1 MKQTFL
7 DNITEPLTARPTS
20 LSNEVLFFATA
31 HFLFFNFLATAQ
43 NTLSFFWNRTNPD
56 LKKNERVF
64 SPTLYF
70 SIGKLFLSYFYIC

>member
-1 MKQTFL
+1 
-7 DNITEPLTARPTS
+7 
-20 LSNEVLFFATA
+20 
-31 HFLFFNFLATAQ
+31 LFFNFLATAQ